1 MVQFKFISV
10 NFGKTQLINFR
21 NAVRQ
26 EQVLIKDSAGF
37 SSDLHEL
44 VIDVKENRSQC
55 QQLVEKVQSLAENTQ
70 RDTEKSLQTREAHI
84 EGGQIKYL

>member
-1 MVQFKFISV
+1 MK
-10 NFGKTQLINFR
+10 
-21 NAVRQ
+21 Q

-55 QQLVEKVQSLAENTQ
+55 QQLVEKVQSLSENTQ
-70 RDTEKSLQTREAHI
+70 RDTEKSLQTREAQI
-84 EGGQIKYL
+84 DGG